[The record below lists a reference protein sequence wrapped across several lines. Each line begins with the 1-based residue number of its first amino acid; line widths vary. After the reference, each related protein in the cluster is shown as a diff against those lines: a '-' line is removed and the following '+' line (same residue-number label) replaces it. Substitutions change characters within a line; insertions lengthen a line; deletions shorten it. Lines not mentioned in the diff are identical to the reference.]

1 MEHLLD
7 ELTKNIKTIIASG
20 KDNLDMLNE
29 NKPSIEKEIK
39 QTRLAI
45 NGYLDKLERELLVK
59 LQEAGDSAKGQ
70 ILDLAATLVN
80 SSNKCS
86 ISWTELEFFTLSTTS
101 SSGTISL
108 QLL

>member
-1 MEHLLD
+1 VLLWQGYGILD

-29 NKPSIEKEIK
+29 TKPSIEKEIK

-59 LQEAGDSAKGQ
+59 LQEAGCDRGSHFTKTVY
-70 ILDLAATLVN
+70 I
-80 SSNKCS
+80 SS
-86 ISWTELEFFTLSTTS
+86 
-101 SSGTISL
+101 
-108 QLL
+108 

>member
-7 ELTKNIKTIIASG
+7 DLTKNIKTIIASG

-29 NKPSIEKEIK
+29 TKPSIEKEIK

-59 LQEAGDSAKGQ
+59 VLYNTFGTSRDVHHRAG
-70 ILDLAATLVN
+70 
-80 SSNKCS
+80 
-86 ISWTELEFFTLSTTS
+86 
-101 SSGTISL
+101 
-108 QLL
+108 